1 MAPSDAVERFLAAA
15 RSAGLD
21 DLEVQRFPHGT
32 RTAADAAAA
41 VGCAVDQIVKSLVL
55 EADDRA
61 VLVLCSGSRRVDT
74 DALAEHLDAT
84 HVAMASADQV
94 RSATGFAIGGTPP
107 LGHPEPLDTL
117 IDPHLLGFD
126 VVYAA
131 AGTPDSVFA
140 VAPGRLAEVA
150 AATPARVTG

>member
-1 MAPSDAVERFLAAA
+1 MARSDAVERFLQAAHD
-15 RSAGLD
+15 AGLD
-21 DLEVQRFPHGT
+21 GLAVQRFPEGT

-55 EADDRA
+55 TADDRA

-74 DALAEHLDAT
+74 SALADHLGVDD
-84 HVAMASADQV
+84 VGMASADQV
-94 RSATGFAIGGTPP
+94 RAATGFAIGGTPP
-107 LGHPEPLDTL
+107 LGHPSPLETL
-117 IDPHLLGFD
+117 MDPHLLGYD

-140 VAPGRLAEVA
+140 VEPHRLADVA
-150 AATPARVTG
+150 GARPAPVTG